1 MIRRPRKTS
10 GSWRLSPGVLFLLF
24 ITLLL
29 AGCGKETTN
38 GSEAISSESEKSG
51 NTEDSGG
58 YTLSAEAHE
67 ENFYAKEFEIVRYKE
82 GYRQINIGDQEI
94 LVVPEE
100 KPVPEDVPEEA
111 VILKQPVGKIY
122 MASSSA
128 MSFFVS
134 LEQLSR
140 VEFTS
145 TKASDWSDETV
156 RNLVKDDT
164 ITYVGKYNT
173 PDYEWLLTEGAG
185 LAIENTMVLH
195 SPETKEKL
203 EQLGIPVIIERSSY
217 EESPMGR
224 MEWVKVYGCILG
236 CEEQADEWFKARD
249 TEFKALTENR
259 TSTGKKVAYFSFS
272 PNGYVNVQKP
282 KGYFAEMIRLAGGE
296 YVFTAENLSADE
308 NDSSNAKISRED
320 FYNISKDADIL
331 IYNGAI
337 TGSMD
342 SVSEMLEQEPLMKDF
357 KAVKSGQVYTTKDNL
372 FQEPTKV
379 TELLG
384 ELVDIICEKRTEEK
398 FIINIE

>member
-1 MIRRPRKTS
+1 M
-10 GSWRLSPGVLFLLF
+10 LF
-24 ITLLL
+24 L
-29 AGCGKETTN
+29 AGCGKENTN
-38 GSEAISSESEKSG
+38 GSEAFSTESGKSG
-51 NTEDSGG
+51 DTEDSGRD
-58 YTLSAEAHE
+58 TLSAEAHV
-67 ENFYAKEFEIVRYKE
+67 ENAYAEEFEIIRYKD

-94 LVVPEE
+94 LVVPAG
-100 KPVPEDVPEEA
+100 KNVLEDVPEETM
-111 VILKQPVGKIY
+111 ILKQPVGKIY

-134 LEQLSR
+134 LDQLR
-140 VEFTS
+140 TVEFTS
-145 TKASDWSDETV
+145 TKASDWADETV

-173 PDYEWLLTEGAG
+173 PDYDWLLTEGAG
-185 LAIENTMVLH
+185 LAIENTMILH

-217 EESPMGR
+217 EKNPMGR

-236 CEEQADEWFKARD
+236 CEEQAKEWFDARD
-249 TEFKALTENR
+249 AEFKALTENR

-282 KGYFAEMIRLAGGE
+282 KGYFAELIRLAGGE
-296 YVFTAENLSADE
+296 SVFTAENLSVDE
-308 NDSSNAKISRED
+308 NDSSSAKISRED
-320 FYNISKDADIL
+320 FYNIAKDADIL

-357 KAVKSGQVYTTKDNL
+357 KAVQSGQVYTTKDNL

-384 ELVDIICEKRTEEK
+384 ELVDIIYEKPGEAK
-398 FIINIE
+398 FIIRIE